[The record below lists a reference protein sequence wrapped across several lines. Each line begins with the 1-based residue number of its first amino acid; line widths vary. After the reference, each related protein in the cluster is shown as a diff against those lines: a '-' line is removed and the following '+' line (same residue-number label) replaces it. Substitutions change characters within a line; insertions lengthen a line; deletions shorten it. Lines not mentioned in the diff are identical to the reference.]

1 LSGGVPQRQ
10 RGTNWVSFLPC
21 QILRCLPQPTAQ
33 CLPQPFHLLLSKMQ
47 PEQFAAEILG
57 VTAAI
62 SIGFSLQKGDR
73 VQIATEL
80 TVATGF
86 FAGAHP

>member
-1 LSGGVPQRQ
+1 
-10 RGTNWVSFLPC
+10 
-21 QILRCLPQPTAQ
+21 
-33 CLPQPFHLLLSKMQ
+33 MQ